1 MKINKKIKAK
11 YITDFGIR
19 IYAPKAEKSYWRISY
34 VDQEGKL
41 RDTTATSERLAMN
54 RASEIE
60 KLLMNNVGNL
70 PHNTVAEMIEE
81 FIKEKTKIHS
91 GGRAE
96 WGAKHKRSQLSIF
109 RNHVLSAV
117 GDKKCIRLDNSDL
130 IKIIDACGTV
140 DVRDHV
146 ATAISTLI
154 RWGCAKGWL
163 LQNSDMLL
171 RDLNKIANRKVK
183 IAGESKHHV
192 DKREIPTHA
201 KVAAVAK
208 AASEV
213 TDVWWYE
220 LMFNLAAYSG
230 LRFGE
235 ICDLDLTD
243 IDLNQRQIIVDF
255 QCLSDGGNKSRQ
267 LPKWDK
273 QRTTVFPEVTP
284 SGYKLK
290 ANLKKRISELNKMN
304 VTPVLQDGTSRKLLF
319 PNKDGG
325 WLCPSS
331 FGNRVRRPA
340 QEIAGWPKDSDGKF
354 VWNFHSLRHVFCT
367 YYFVDLK
374 KKIGDVAFT
383 AGHASPVTTLE
394 MYVGI
399 TGGVLERMTET
410 TPVIKT
416 SKKSKAK

>member
-1 MKINKKIKAK
+1 MNTNKKTKAS

-19 IYAPKAEKSYWRISY
+19 IYAPKVNKNYWRISY

-70 PHNTVAEMIEE
+70 PHNAVSEMIEE
-81 FIKEKTKIHS
+81 YIKEKTKIHS

-117 GDKKCIRLDNSDL
+117 GQKKCIRLDNSDL

-146 ATAISTLI
+146 ATAISSLI

-416 SKKSKAK
+416 PKKSKAK

>member
-1 MKINKKIKAK
+1 MNTNKKTKAS

-19 IYAPKAEKSYWRISY
+19 IYAPKVNKNYWRISY

-41 RDTTATSERLAMN
+41 RDTTATSERLAMD

-70 PHNTVAEMIEE
+70 PHNTVAEMIDE

-192 DKREIPTHA
+192 DKREIPTHT

-416 SKKSKAK
+416 PKKSKAK

>member
-1 MKINKKIKAK
+1 MTTNKKIKAK

-19 IYAPKAEKSYWRISY
+19 IYAPKVNKNYWRISY
-34 VDQEGKL
+34 IDQEGKL
-41 RDTTATSERLAMN
+41 RDTTATSERLAMD

-70 PHNTVAEMIEE
+70 PHNTVAKMIDE

-117 GDKKCIRLDNSDL
+117 GEKKCIRLDNSDL
-130 IKIIDACGTV
+130 VKIIDSCGTV
-140 DVRDHV
+140 DVRNHV

-154 RWGCAKGWL
+154 RWGCAKGWI

-192 DKREIPTHA
+192 DKREIPTHD

-213 TDVWWYE
+213 TDIWWYE

-243 IDLNQRQIIVDF
+243 IDLNERIINVDF
-255 QCLSDGGNKSRQ
+255 QCLSDGGNKSRE

-273 QRTTVFPEVTP
+273 QRKTVFPEVTP

-319 PNKDGG
+319 PNRDGG

-340 QEIAGWPKDSDGKF
+340 QELAGWPKDVDGKF

-367 YYFVDLK
+367 YYFVDLQ
-374 KKIGDVAFT
+374 KKIGDVSVT

-399 TGGVLERMTET
+399 TEGVLDRMNDIT
-410 TPVIKT
+410 
-416 SKKSKAK
+416 

>member
-1 MKINKKIKAK
+1 MNTNKKTKAS

-19 IYAPKAEKSYWRISY
+19 IYAPKVNKNYWRISY
-34 VDQEGKL
+34 IDHEGKL
-41 RDTTATSERLAMN
+41 RDTTATSERLAMD

-70 PHNTVAEMIEE
+70 PHNTVAEMIDE

-117 GDKKCIRLDNSDL
+117 GGKKCIRLDNNDL

-235 ICDLDLTD
+235 ICDLDSTD

-354 VWNFHSLRHVFCT
+354 AWNFHSLRHVFCT

-416 SKKSKAK
+416 PKKSKAK

>member
-1 MKINKKIKAK
+1 MNTNKKTKAS

-19 IYAPKAEKSYWRISY
+19 IYAPKVNKNYWRISY

>member
-1 MKINKKIKAK
+1 MNTNKKTKAS

-19 IYAPKAEKSYWRISY
+19 IYAPKVNKNYWRISY

-70 PHNTVAEMIEE
+70 PHNTVAEMIDE

>member
-1 MKINKKIKAK
+1 MNTNKKTKAS

-19 IYAPKAEKSYWRISY
+19 IYAPKVNKNYWRISY

-70 PHNTVAEMIEE
+70 PHNTVAEMSDE

-117 GDKKCIRLDNSDL
+117 GEKKCIRLDNSDL

-171 RDLNKIANRKVK
+171 RDLKKIANRKVK

>member
-1 MKINKKIKAK
+1 
-11 YITDFGIR
+11 
-19 IYAPKAEKSYWRISY
+19 
-34 VDQEGKL
+34 
-41 RDTTATSERLAMN
+41 
-54 RASEIE
+54 
-60 KLLMNNVGNL
+60 
-70 PHNTVAEMIEE
+70 
-81 FIKEKTKIHS
+81 
-91 GGRAE
+91 
-96 WGAKHKRSQLSIF
+96 
-109 RNHVLSAV
+109 
-117 GDKKCIRLDNSDL
+117 
-130 IKIIDACGTV
+130 
-140 DVRDHV
+140 
-146 ATAISTLI
+146 
-154 RWGCAKGWL
+154 
-163 LQNSDMLL
+163 MLL

-192 DKREIPTHA
+192 DKREIPTHD

-208 AASEV
+208 AASDV

-243 IDLNQRQIIVDF
+243 INLNERIINVDF
-255 QCLSDGGNKSRQ
+255 QCLSDGGNKSRE

-273 QRTTVFPEVTP
+273 QRKTVFPEITP

-290 ANLKKRISELNKMN
+290 ANLKKRISELNKMT

-319 PNKDGG
+319 PNRDGG

-340 QEIAGWPKDSDGKF
+340 QELAGWPKDLNGKF

-367 YYFVDLK
+367 YYFVDLN
-374 KKIGDVAFT
+374 KKIGDVAVT

-410 TPVIKT
+410 NSVVKA
-416 SKKSKAK
+416 SKKSKSR

>member
-1 MKINKKIKAK
+1 MNTNKKTKAS

-19 IYAPKAEKSYWRISY
+19 IYAPKANKNYWRISY

-41 RDTTATSERLAMN
+41 RDTTATSERLAMD

-70 PHNTVAEMIEE
+70 PHNTVAEMIDEY
-81 FIKEKTKIHS
+81 IKEKTKIHS

-117 GDKKCIRLDNSDL
+117 GEKKCIRLDNSDL
-130 IKIIDACGTV
+130 VKIIDSCGTV
-140 DVRDHV
+140 DVRNHV

-192 DKREIPTHA
+192 DKREIPTHD

-213 TDVWWYE
+213 TDIWWYE

-243 IDLNQRQIIVDF
+243 IDLNERIINVDF
-255 QCLSDGGNKSRQ
+255 QCLSDGGNKSRE

-273 QRTTVFPEVTP
+273 QRKTVFPEVTP

-290 ANLKKRISELNKMN
+290 ANLKKRISELNKIN

-319 PNKDGG
+319 PNRDGG

-374 KKIGDVAFT
+374 KKIGDVAVT

-399 TGGVLERMTET
+399 TGGVLERMTESVPVVK
-410 TPVIKT
+410 TP
-416 SKKSKAK
+416 KKSKAN

>member
-1 MKINKKIKAK
+1 MNTNKKTKAS

-19 IYAPKAEKSYWRISY
+19 IYAPKVNKNYWRISY

-41 RDTTATSERLAMN
+41 RDTTATSERLAIN

-70 PHNTVAEMIEE
+70 PHNTVAEMIDE

-117 GDKKCIRLDNSDL
+117 GEKKCIRLDNSDL
-130 IKIIDACGTV
+130 VKIIDSCGTV
-140 DVRDHV
+140 DVRNHV

-192 DKREIPTHA
+192 DKREIPTHD

-416 SKKSKAK
+416 PKKSKAK

>member
-1 MKINKKIKAK
+1 MNTNKKTKAS

-19 IYAPKAEKSYWRISY
+19 IYAPKVNKNYWRISY

-41 RDTTATSERLAMN
+41 RDTTATSERLAMD

-70 PHNTVAEMIEE
+70 PHNTVAEMIDE

-117 GDKKCIRLDNSDL
+117 GEKKCIRLDNSDL
-130 IKIIDACGTV
+130 VKIIDSCGTV
-140 DVRDHV
+140 DVRNHV

-192 DKREIPTHA
+192 DKREIPTHD

-213 TDVWWYE
+213 TDIWWYE

-243 IDLNQRQIIVDF
+243 IDLNERIINVDF
-255 QCLSDGGNKSRQ
+255 QCLSDGGNKSRE

-273 QRTTVFPEVTP
+273 QRKTVFPEVTP

-319 PNKDGG
+319 PNRDGG

-374 KKIGDVAFT
+374 KKIGDVAVT

-399 TGGVLERMTET
+399 TGGVLERMTESVPVVK
-410 TPVIKT
+410 TP
-416 SKKSKAK
+416 KKSKAN

>member
-1 MKINKKIKAK
+1 MNTNKKTKAS

-19 IYAPKAEKSYWRISY
+19 IYAPKVNKNYWRISY
-34 VDQEGKL
+34 VDQEGRL

-70 PHNTVAEMIEE
+70 PHNTVAEMIDE

-243 IDLNQRQIIVDF
+243 LDLNQRQIIVDF

-416 SKKSKAK
+416 PKKSKAK

>member
-19 IYAPKAEKSYWRISY
+19 IYAPKADKTYWRISY

-70 PHNTVAEMIEE
+70 PHNAVSEMIDEY
-81 FIKEKTKIHS
+81 IKEKTKIHS

>member
-1 MKINKKIKAK
+1 MNTNKKSKAS

-19 IYAPKAEKSYWRISY
+19 IYAPKVNKNYWRISY

-41 RDTTATSERLAMN
+41 RDTTATSERLAMD

-70 PHNTVAEMIEE
+70 PHNTVAEMIDE

-130 IKIIDACGTV
+130 IKIIDTCGTV

-319 PNKDGG
+319 PNKEGG

-416 SKKSKAK
+416 PKKSKAK

>member
-1 MKINKKIKAK
+1 MNTNKKSKAS

-19 IYAPKAEKSYWRISY
+19 IYAPKVNKNYWRISY

-41 RDTTATSERLAMN
+41 RDTTATSERLAMD

-70 PHNTVAEMIEE
+70 PHNTVAEMIDE

-130 IKIIDACGTV
+130 IKIIDTCGTV

-154 RWGCAKGWL
+154 RWGSAKGWL

-319 PNKDGG
+319 PNKEGG

-416 SKKSKAK
+416 PKKSKAK

>member
-1 MKINKKIKAK
+1 MNTKKKTKAS

-19 IYAPKAEKSYWRISY
+19 IYAPKANKNYWRISY

-70 PHNTVAEMIEE
+70 PHNTVAEMIDAY
-81 FIKEKTKIHS
+81 IKEKTKIHS

-117 GDKKCIRLDNSDL
+117 GEKKCIRLDNSDL
-130 IKIIDACGTV
+130 VKIIDSCGTV
-140 DVRDHV
+140 DLRDHV

-183 IAGESKHHV
+183 IVGESKHHV
-192 DKREIPTHA
+192 DKREIPTHD
-201 KVAAVAK
+201 KVAVLAK
-208 AASEV
+208 SAAEV
-213 TDVWWYE
+213 TDIWWYE

-235 ICDLDLTD
+235 ICDLDLTS
-243 IDLNQRQIIVDF
+243 IDLNKRQIIVDF

-290 ANLKKRISELNKMN
+290 ANLKKRIAELSKLN

-319 PNKDGG
+319 PNRDGG

-340 QEIAGWPKDSDGKF
+340 QELAGWPKDVDGKF
-354 VWNFHSLRHVFCT
+354 IWNFHSLRHVFCT
-367 YYFVDLK
+367 YYFVDLNK
-374 KKIGDVAFT
+374 RISDVANT

-416 SKKSKAK
+416 PKKSKAK

>member
-1 MKINKKIKAK
+1 MNTNKKTKAT

-19 IYAPKAEKSYWRISY
+19 IYAPKVNKNYWRISY

-70 PHNTVAEMIEE
+70 PHNSVSEMIDEY
-81 FIKEKTKIHS
+81 IKEKTKIHS

-117 GDKKCIRLDNSDL
+117 GEKKCIRLDNSDL
-130 IKIIDACGTV
+130 IKVIDSCGTV
-140 DVRDHV
+140 DLRDHV

-220 LMFNLAAYSG
+220 LMFNLTAYSG

-273 QRTTVFPEVTP
+273 QRTTVFPEITP

-410 TPVIKT
+410 APIVKTP
-416 SKKSKAK
+416 KKSKAK

>member
-1 MKINKKIKAK
+1 MTTNKNTKAS

-19 IYAPKAEKSYWRISY
+19 IYAPKVNKNYWRISY

-70 PHNTVAEMIEE
+70 PHNTVAEMIDE

-117 GDKKCIRLDNSDL
+117 GEKKCIRLDNSDL

-243 IDLNQRQIIVDF
+243 IDLNQRQIILDF

-304 VTPVLQDGTSRKLLF
+304 VSPVLQDGTSRKLLF

-367 YYFVDLK
+367 YYYVDLK

-410 TPVIKT
+410 TPLIKT
-416 SKKSKAK
+416 PKKSKAK

>member
-1 MKINKKIKAK
+1 MNTNKKIKAK

-19 IYAPKAEKSYWRISY
+19 IYAPKVNKNYWRISY

-41 RDTTATSERLAMN
+41 RDTTATSERLAMD

-70 PHNTVAEMIEE
+70 PHNTVAEMIDE

-117 GDKKCIRLDNSDL
+117 GEKKCIRLDNSDL
-130 IKIIDACGTV
+130 VKIIDSCGTV
-140 DVRDHV
+140 DVRNHV

-192 DKREIPTHA
+192 DKREIPTHD

-208 AASEV
+208 AASDV

-235 ICDLDLTD
+235 ICDLDLND
-243 IDLNQRQIIVDF
+243 INLNERIINVDF
-255 QCLSDGGNKSRQ
+255 QCLSDGGNKSRE

-273 QRTTVFPEVTP
+273 QRKTVFPEITP

-290 ANLKKRISELNKMN
+290 ANLKKRISELNKMT

-319 PNKDGG
+319 PNRDGG

-340 QEIAGWPKDSDGKF
+340 QELAGWPKDLNGKF

-367 YYFVDLK
+367 YYFVDLN
-374 KKIGDVAFT
+374 KKIGDVAVT

-399 TGGVLERMTET
+399 TGGVLERMTES
-410 TPVIKT
+410 TPVVKT
-416 SKKSKAK
+416 PKKSKAK

>member
-1 MKINKKIKAK
+1 MKTNQKVKAK

-19 IYAPKAEKSYWRISY
+19 IYAPKADKTYWRISY

>member
-1 MKINKKIKAK
+1 MNTNKKTKAS

-19 IYAPKAEKSYWRISY
+19 IYAPKVNKNYWRISY

-41 RDTTATSERLAMN
+41 RDTTATSERLAMD

-70 PHNTVAEMIEE
+70 PHNTVAEMINE

-130 IKIIDACGTV
+130 IKIIDTCGTV

-163 LQNSDMLL
+163 LQNSNMLL

-255 QCLSDGGNKSRQ
+255 QCLSDGGTKSRQ

>member
-1 MKINKKIKAK
+1 MTTNKKIKAK

-19 IYAPKAEKSYWRISY
+19 IYAPKVNKNYWRISY
-34 VDQEGKL
+34 IDQEGKL
-41 RDTTATSERLAMN
+41 RDTTATSERLAMD

-70 PHNTVAEMIEE
+70 PHNTVAKMIDE

-117 GDKKCIRLDNSDL
+117 GEKKCIRLDNSDL
-130 IKIIDACGTV
+130 VKIIDSCGTV
-140 DVRDHV
+140 DVRNHV

-154 RWGCAKGWL
+154 RWGCAKGWI

-192 DKREIPTHA
+192 DKREIPTHD

-213 TDVWWYE
+213 TDIWWYE

-243 IDLNQRQIIVDF
+243 IDLNERIINVDF
-255 QCLSDGGNKSRQ
+255 QCLSDGGNKSRE

-273 QRTTVFPEVTP
+273 QRKTVFPEVTP

-319 PNKDGG
+319 PNRDGG

-340 QEIAGWPKDSDGKF
+340 QELAGWPKDVDGKF

-367 YYFVDLK
+367 YYFVDLQ
-374 KKIGDVAFT
+374 KKIGDVSVT

-399 TGGVLERMTET
+399 TEGVLDRMND
-410 TPVIKT
+410 IN
-416 SKKSKAK
+416 

>member
-1 MKINKKIKAK
+1 MTTNKKTKAS

-19 IYAPKAEKSYWRISY
+19 IYAPKVNKNYWRISY

-54 RASEIE
+54 KASEIE

-70 PHNTVAEMIEE
+70 PHNAVSEMIDEY
-81 FIKEKTKIHS
+81 IKEKTKIHS

-117 GDKKCIRLDNSDL
+117 GEKKCIRLDNSDL

-416 SKKSKAK
+416 PKKSKTK

>member
-1 MKINKKIKAK
+1 MTTNKKIKAK

-19 IYAPKAEKSYWRISY
+19 IYAPKVNKNYWRISY

-41 RDTTATSERLAMN
+41 RDTTATSERLAMD

-70 PHNTVAEMIEE
+70 PHNTVAEMIDE

-192 DKREIPTHA
+192 DKREIPTHT

-367 YYFVDLK
+367 YYFEDLK
-374 KKIGDVAFT
+374 KKIGDVAVT

-410 TPVIKT
+410 PSVVKAPKKPKT
-416 SKKSKAK
+416 R

>member
-1 MKINKKIKAK
+1 MNTNKKTKAS

-19 IYAPKAEKSYWRISY
+19 IYAPKVNKNYWRISY

-70 PHNTVAEMIEE
+70 PHNAVSEMIDEY
-81 FIKEKTKIHS
+81 IKEKTKIHS

-117 GDKKCIRLDNSDL
+117 GEKKCIRLDNSDL
-130 IKIIDACGTV
+130 VKIIDSCGTV
-140 DVRDHV
+140 DVRNHV

-192 DKREIPTHA
+192 DKREIPTHD

-213 TDVWWYE
+213 TDIWWYE

-243 IDLNQRQIIVDF
+243 IDINQRQIIVDF

-290 ANLKKRISELNKMN
+290 ANLKKRISELNKIN

-374 KKIGDVAFT
+374 KKIGDVAIT

-410 TPVIKT
+410 PSVVKAPKKPKT
-416 SKKSKAK
+416 R

>member
-1 MKINKKIKAK
+1 MNTNKKTKAS

-19 IYAPKAEKSYWRISY
+19 IYAPKVNKNYWRISY

-416 SKKSKAK
+416 PKKSKTK

>member
-1 MKINKKIKAK
+1 MNTNKKTKAS

-19 IYAPKAEKSYWRISY
+19 IYAPKVNKNYWRISY

-70 PHNTVAEMIEE
+70 PHNAVSEMIDEY
-81 FIKEKTKIHS
+81 IKEKTKIHS

-117 GDKKCIRLDNSDL
+117 GEKKCIRLDNSDL
-130 IKIIDACGTV
+130 VKIMDSCGTV
-140 DVRDHV
+140 DVRNHV

-192 DKREIPTHA
+192 DKREIPTHD

-367 YYFVDLK
+367 YYFVDLNK
-374 KKIGDVAFT
+374 RISDVANT

-416 SKKSKAK
+416 PKKSKAK

>member
-1 MKINKKIKAK
+1 MNTNKKTKAS

-19 IYAPKAEKSYWRISY
+19 IYAPKVNKNYWRISY

-70 PHNTVAEMIEE
+70 PHNAVSEMIDEY
-81 FIKEKTKIHS
+81 IKEKTKIHS

-117 GDKKCIRLDNSDL
+117 GEKKCIRLDNSDL
-130 IKIIDACGTV
+130 VKIMDSCGTV
-140 DVRDHV
+140 DVRNHV

-192 DKREIPTHA
+192 DKREIPTHD

-243 IDLNQRQIIVDF
+243 IDINQRQIIVDF

-290 ANLKKRISELNKMN
+290 ANLKKRISELNKKN

-374 KKIGDVAFT
+374 KKIGDVAIT

-410 TPVIKT
+410 PSVVKAPKKPKT
-416 SKKSKAK
+416 R

>member
-1 MKINKKIKAK
+1 MTTNKKIKAK

-19 IYAPKAEKSYWRISY
+19 IYAPKADKSYWRISY

-70 PHNTVAEMIEE
+70 PHNRVSEMIDEY
-81 FIKEKTKIHS
+81 IKEKTKIHS

-117 GDKKCIRLDNSDL
+117 GEKKCIRLDNSDL
-130 IKIIDACGTV
+130 VKIIESCGTV
-140 DVRDHV
+140 DVRNHV

-192 DKREIPTHA
+192 DKREIPTHD

-208 AASEV
+208 AASDV

-267 LPKWDK
+267 LPKWEK

-319 PNKDGG
+319 PNRDGG

-340 QEIAGWPKDSDGKF
+340 QELAGWPKDTDGKF

-367 YYFVDLK
+367 YYFVDLQ
-374 KKIGDVAFT
+374 KKIGDVSVT

-399 TGGVLERMTET
+399 TEGVLDRMND
-410 TPVIKT
+410 IN
-416 SKKSKAK
+416 

>member
-1 MKINKKIKAK
+1 MNTNKKTKAS

-19 IYAPKAEKSYWRISY
+19 IYAPKANKNYWRISY

-70 PHNTVAEMIEE
+70 PHNTVAEMIDAY
-81 FIKEKTKIHS
+81 IKEKTKIHS

-117 GDKKCIRLDNSDL
+117 GEKKCIRLDNSDL
-130 IKIIDACGTV
+130 VKIIDSCGTV
-140 DVRDHV
+140 DLRDHV

-183 IAGESKHHV
+183 IVGESKHHV
-192 DKREIPTHA
+192 DKREIPTHD
-201 KVAAVAK
+201 KVAVLAK
-208 AASEV
+208 SAAEV
-213 TDVWWYE
+213 TDIWWYE

-235 ICDLDLTD
+235 ICDLDLTS
-243 IDLNQRQIIVDF
+243 IDLNKRQIIVDF

-290 ANLKKRISELNKMN
+290 ANLKKRIAELSKLN

-319 PNKDGG
+319 PNRDGG

-340 QEIAGWPKDSDGKF
+340 QELAGWPKDVDGKF
-354 VWNFHSLRHVFCT
+354 IWNFHSLRHVFCT
-367 YYFVDLK
+367 YYFVDLNK
-374 KKIGDVAFT
+374 RISDVANT

-416 SKKSKAK
+416 PKKSKAK

>member
-1 MKINKKIKAK
+1 MNTNKKTKAS

-19 IYAPKAEKSYWRISY
+19 IYAPKVNKNYWRISY

-70 PHNTVAEMIEE
+70 PHNAVSEMIDEY
-81 FIKEKTKIHS
+81 IKEKTKIHS

-117 GDKKCIRLDNSDL
+117 GEKKCIRLDNSDL
-130 IKIIDACGTV
+130 VKIMDSCGTV
-140 DVRDHV
+140 DVRNHV

-192 DKREIPTHA
+192 DKREIPTHD

-213 TDVWWYE
+213 TDIWWYE

-243 IDLNQRQIIVDF
+243 IDINQRQIIVDF

-290 ANLKKRISELNKMN
+290 ANLKKRISELNKKN

-374 KKIGDVAFT
+374 KKIGDVAIT

-410 TPVIKT
+410 PSVVKAPKKPKT
-416 SKKSKAK
+416 R